1 MAKFLFAYRAQQDY
15 TLGRPE
21 TTAAWRGWFDSMG
34 GSLVDLGQA
43 VVESSPLGNL
53 GADTR
58 LGGYS
63 VVTAD
68 SLEAAMTIAK
78 GCPAIAQGGGIEVG
92 VLLDTEG
99 SA

>member
-1 MAKFLFAYRAQQDY
+1 MAKFLFTYRAQQDY

-21 TTAAWRGWFDSMG
+21 TTAPWRGWFDSMG
-34 GSLVDLGQA
+34 GSLVDLGEA

-68 SLEAAMTIAK
+68 NLEAAMAIAK
-78 GCPAIAQGGGIEVG
+78 GCPVIAQGGGIEAG
-92 VLLDTEG
+92 VLLDREG